1 MAGYEQQDA
10 HEFLVALLNALH
22 SHLVEPQ
29 PATRCG
35 TRARD
40 PPSFVHQVFSGMF
53 RSDLSCL
60 CCGATSSTFEPFLDL
75 SLPLETKRAAPPAG
89 RAAPQRLEECLER
102 FMSSEVL
109 TDSITC
115 EACGQAAQ
123 RSKQITIDRLPNVLT
138 LHVKRFDAV
147 NDRKITDPIDFPA
160 TSLDMAPYLSR
171 CRGHKAESSAAPG
184 AASGAASAPPNILY
198 DLSAVVN
205 HSGSMSQ
212 GHYTAFVVGD
222 LSQEGASLVRMH
234 AASIT
239 KDLLS
244 SLDPNK
250 DDAFHASLKMIADEG
265 RGVLLYIEKMKRQS
279 SRIPP
284 DERDYG
290 IGAQILS
297 ELGVTDLRL
306 ITNNPIKRAG
316 LEGFGLRIVE
326 NVPVVS

>member
-1 MAGYEQQDA
+1 MLYTIWRFADYMAGYEQQDA

-160 TSLDMAPYLSR
+160 TGLDMAPYLSR

-205 HSGSMSQ
+205 HSGSMSR
-212 GHYTAFVVGD
+212 GHYTAFVV
-222 LSQEGASLVRMH
+222 EGGQWFRCDDTQITTATEAEVLQSEGYMLFYIRRKFSHV
-234 AASIT
+234 AA
-239 KDLLS
+239 
-244 SLDPNK
+244 
-250 DDAFHASLKMIADEG
+250 F
-265 RGVLLYIEKMKRQS
+265 
-279 SRIPP
+279 P
-284 DERDYG
+284 DR
-290 IGAQILS
+290 
-297 ELGVTDLRL
+297 
-306 ITNNPIKRAG
+306 
-316 LEGFGLRIVE
+316 
-326 NVPVVS
+326 